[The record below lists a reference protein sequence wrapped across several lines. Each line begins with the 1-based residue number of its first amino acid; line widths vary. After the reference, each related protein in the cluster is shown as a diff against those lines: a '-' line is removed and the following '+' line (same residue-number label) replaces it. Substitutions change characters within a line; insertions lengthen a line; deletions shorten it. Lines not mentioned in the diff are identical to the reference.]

1 MSQYKFIYESMM
13 EVDIMGQQKYYA
25 VARGRQTGVFRDW
38 PTTQKLVQGYPNAR
52 YKSFLDLASA
62 QAFVAT
68 QGKSAASTKKKTAA
82 PQVDLAAA
90 TAVFYTDGGSRN
102 NGNVAGGH
110 VLADDKAAW
119 AYLIHYQGQKIADS
133 AGEFGAT
140 NNKME
145 LTALKCAL
153 TRLLALE
160 LQAQPLVGVLDS
172 RYVLDA
178 INKGW
183 LQGWQRRGYK
193 KADGTVPKNV
203 ALWRE
208 ISALL
213 PRFSQLTLTWTKGH
227 ATNDGNVYVD
237 HLLNQTMDRMTK
249 N

>member
-1 MSQYKFIYESMM
+1 MK
-13 EVDIMGQQKYYA
+13 QQKYYA
-25 VARGRQTGVFRDW
+25 VARGRKVGVFRDW

-62 QAFVAT
+62 QAFVADPSHDT
-68 QGKSAASTKKKTAA
+68 PAKRSPKKA
-82 PQVDLAAA
+82 PAPVDLTEA
-90 TAVFYTDGGSRN
+90 TAVFFTDGGSRN

-119 AYLIHYQGQKIADS
+119 AYLIDYQGQQLTDS

-153 TRLLALE
+153 ERFIALD
-160 LQAQPLVGVLDS
+160 LQNEPLVGVLDS

-193 KADGTVPKNV
+193 KADGTAPANV

-237 HLLNQTMDRMTK
+237 HLLNQTMDQMHK